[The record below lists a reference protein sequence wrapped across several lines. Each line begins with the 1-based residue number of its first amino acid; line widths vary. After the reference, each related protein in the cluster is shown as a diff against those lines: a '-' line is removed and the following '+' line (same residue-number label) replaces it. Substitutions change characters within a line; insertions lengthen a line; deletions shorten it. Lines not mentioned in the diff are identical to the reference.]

1 VNKVYRKTTEISIS
15 ALDNSV
21 AITLM
26 STDVERI
33 VLSMQVIHE
42 IWANILQLGIGIF
55 LLERQLGVACVAPL
69 VVSLGMSIYL
79 QEESSIN

>member
-33 VLSMQVIHE
+33 VLSMRVIHE

-55 LLERQLGVACVAPL
+55 LLERQLGVAYVAPL